1 MSIPTRILRARA
13 QNRAPAEYALTA
25 RQQNRHEHIVATAQC
40 LMSAYGSANIAFRDL
55 AIALRMGSATLRFHF
70 VDLDALLGEIL
81 SRHLHAVATVIGGI
95 QPDAADPKA
104 ARRAA
109 YLAYTRGADGGL
121 TEAHLLLVRDRHLL
135 PPDLLEGLEGMRRHI
150 GELLAG
156 DMADEALLLLDCPRM
171 NGPRIEACLAA
182 LAAIA
187 APTAPKPIDLP
198 HNPSAALPATP
209 AARALPADWK
219 HPIAM
224 LLAPPRSLPKRD
236 DQRHRLF
243 MSTTQQTPVA
253 WLAPPTQKQR
263 TART

>member
-1 MSIPTRILRARA
+1 MSIPARILRARA
-13 QNRAPAEYALTA
+13 RDRAPAEYALTA
-25 RQQNRHEHIVATAQC
+25 RQQNRHEHIVATAQY

-81 SRHLHAVATVIGGI
+81 LRHLQALATAIGCI
-95 QPDAADPKA
+95 QPDGADPNP

-109 YLAYTRGADGGL
+109 YLAYTRGAGGGL

-135 PPDLLEGLEGMRRHI
+135 PPDLLDGLEGMRRHI
-150 GELLAG
+150 GEQLAG

-171 NGPRIEACLAA
+171 DGPRIEAY

-198 HNPSAALPATP
+198 RIPSTALRVTP
-209 AARALPADWK
+209 AARALPADWI
-219 HPIAM
+219 HPIASP
-224 LLAPPRSLPKRD
+224 LATPRNPPKRN
-236 DQRHRLF
+236 DQRHALF
-243 MSTTQQTPVA
+243 MSTMQSTPLA
-253 WLAPPTQKQR
+253 FLAPSTPKQR
-263 TART
+263 TARR